1 VTDRARLL
9 DVKGLSAGYDGVAVV
24 HDLDLHVEPGE
35 VVVLLGANGAGKS
48 TTLQTISGL
57 LPVLGGEVSFAG
69 RVVDVGGRRS
79 AAGAAALA
87 RDGLVHV
94 PEDRGLFPDLTG
106 HEHLRLARPRG
117 STAAEVEA
125 VLARF
130 PGLERV
136 ADRRAGLLSGG
147 EQQMLA
153 LAKALLS
160 RPRLL
165 LVDELSLG
173 LAPLIVR
180 RLLPVLRQI
189 ADEEGVGVL
198 LVEQHVRLA
207 LAVADRGYLM
217 QRGRL
222 AMAGSSAE
230 LSSRV
235 DELEAGY
242 LGGEPTS
249 APA

>member
-1 VTDRARLL
+1 MTESAPLLRLS
-9 DVKGLSAGYDGVAVV
+9 GLSAGYGGVAVV
-24 HDLDLHVEPGE
+24 HDVDLEVAAGE

-48 TTLQTISGL
+48 TTLQTVSGL
-57 LPVLGGEVSFAG
+57 LPALGGEVRFDDEP
-69 RVVDVGGRRS
+69 VVVGGRRS
-79 AAGAAALA
+79 AAAAASLA
-87 RDGLVHV
+87 RAGLVHV

-117 STAAEVEA
+117 GTRADLETVMS
-125 VLARF
+125 RF

-136 ADRRAGLLSGG
+136 ASRRAGLLSGG

-153 LAKALLS
+153 LARALAA

-165 LVDELSLG
+165 LVDEMSLG

-180 RLLPVLRQI
+180 RLLPILRQI
-189 ADEEGVGVL
+189 ADDEGAGVL

-207 LAVADRGYLM
+207 LSVADRGYLM
-217 QRGRL
+217 QRGRIVMTGT
-222 AMAGSSAE
+222 AVE
-230 LSSRV
+230 LDERV

-242 LGGEPTS
+242 LGEGAS
-249 APA
+249 QA

>member
-1 VTDRARLL
+1 MTTPSATLLELRA
-9 DVKGLSAGYDGVAVV
+9 LSAGYGDVAVV
-24 HDLDLHVEPGE
+24 HEVDLEVAAGE

-48 TTLQTISGL
+48 TTLQTVSGL
-57 LPVLGGEVSFAG
+57 LPVLGGQ
-69 RVVDVGGRRS
+69 VVFDGEPVAIGARRS

-87 RDGLVHV
+87 RRGLVHV

-106 HEHLRLARPRG
+106 AEHLRLARPRG
-117 STAAEVEA
+117 SGDGDVAQ

-130 PGLERV
+130 PALGRV
-136 ADRRAGLLSGG
+136 LDRRAGLLSGG

-153 LAKALLS
+153 LAKALVA

-173 LAPLIVR
+173 LAPLIVE
-180 RLLPVLRQI
+180 RLLPVLREI

-207 LAVADRGYLM
+207 LGVADRGYLM

-222 AMAGSSAE
+222 VMTGSAAE
-230 LSSRV
+230 LNARV

-242 LGGEPTS
+242 LGEGVAS
-249 APA
+249 V